1 MDGWVGDAER
11 RPVGQRCDAVV
22 WAWSET
28 QRSEDNCS
36 RVHAGTRLKG
46 CLTSMCS
53 RKNNKK
59 KSTPCTGESGKIQKT
74 DTSKWRTFAIQLRV
88 LHPRQLCY
96 VPLEQKER
104 STKPQKGAP

>member
-22 WAWSET
+22 WAWSVT

-46 CLTSMCS
+46 CLTSICS
-53 RKNNKK
+53 SKK
-59 KSTPCTGESGKIQKT
+59 KQEEEHPVRRREWG
-74 DTSKWRTFAIQLRV
+74 DTKDGHIKVA
-88 LHPRQLCY
+88 HLCY
-96 VPLEQKER
+96 PATGSPSPPVMLC
-104 STKPQKGAP
+104 ST